1 MPGHTDPRDH
11 IDDVPSAARPRHVA
25 IIMDGNGR
33 WAAARGLPRRTGHE
47 QGVEAVRQ
55 IVEAAGELG
64 LRYLTLYGFSSENW
78 NRSAA
83 EVNDLMGLLRGYIKA
98 DLRDLIKRDVR
109 VRIIGERHDL
119 EPDII
124 ELIERAER
132 ETAACDTYNLTIA
145 FNYGSRQEMVSAIK
159 SIAEQVAAGTLPPSA
174 IDEALVTRHLY
185 TADLPEL
192 DLLIRT
198 SGEMRLSNFL
208 LWQSAYTE
216 LCFEEALWPDFTRRH
231 LVEAIRAFAGRER
244 RFGGRQDTSAGG
256 ARIDRTG

>member
-98 DLRDLIKRDVR
+98 DLKDLTKRGVR
-109 VRIIGERHDL
+109 VRIIGERDDL

-132 ETAACDTYNLTIA
+132 ETAACDTYHLTIA
-145 FNYGSRQEMVSAIK
+145 FNYGSRQEIVAATK
-159 SIAEQVAAGTLPPSA
+159 ALAAEVAAGALYPDD
-174 IDEALVTRHLY
+174 IGEALIARHLY
-185 TADLPEL
+185 TADLPDL

-216 LCFEEALWPDFTRRH
+216 LFFEEALWPDFARSH
-231 LVEAIRAFAGRER
+231 LVKAIRAFASRER
-244 RFGGRQDTSAGG
+244 RFGGRQETPGGG
-256 ARIDRTG
+256 ARIDRAG